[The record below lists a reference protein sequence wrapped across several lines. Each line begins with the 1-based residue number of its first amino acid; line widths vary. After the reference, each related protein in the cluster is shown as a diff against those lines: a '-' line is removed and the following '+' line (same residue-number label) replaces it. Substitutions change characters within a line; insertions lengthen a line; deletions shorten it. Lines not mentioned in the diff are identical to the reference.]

1 MTQAKKTPEKHK
13 QPIDHSEMAM
23 NTGFSKGFWGTLITL
38 LVIVGSIEFYG
49 ALTLHNDLQQGLN
62 TEFKDSK
69 QLASTNHKHL
79 KPNENSDHLSTTW
92 RTRLINDAFQSA
104 VQEYK
109 VFNQDLKRQIKA
121 SFKRSRNKVDQRVDA
136 WADWYFSVIGEYAR
150 LGHLGAQALGQSSLD
165 EYMLE
170 QLSKRVF
177 GPAQV
182 FEDLQALNQN
192 IQSQYAEQHRAVIS
206 HLQSFLARQKSESKH
221 SEAEQ
226 KVVNSRFVYLKQ
238 LNHVS
243 TISPLA
249 LASKLGALGGVKMG
263 LKYLASRSAVKLV
276 SSGLAKGGAK
286 VAAGG
291 LAKGGGKVLA
301 GGAAKVGVKAGIKAG
316 AHGSS
321 LASGVSATVLCAPLG
336 LIAPL
341 CGVTAGVATWF
352 AVDKAVVEIDEL
364 INREEFMAQTQTELR
379 KVIDALE
386 QQTLQDLDD
395 YEKQLLA
402 MISDE
407 QAHKRQA
414 IPQKT
419 RLVDQIVESIEQAPS
434 LQGESDAKA
443 QP

>member
-1 MTQAKKTPEKHK
+1 
-13 QPIDHSEMAM
+13 M
-23 NTGFSKGFWGTLITL
+23 NSGFGKGFWGTLITL
-38 LVIVGSIEFYG
+38 LIIVGSIEMYG
-49 ALTLHNDLQQGLN
+49 ALTLHQDLKQSLSQDLDKTQAEQN
-62 TEFKDSK
+62 ASK
-69 QLASTNHKHL
+69 HNH
-79 KPNENSDHLSTTW
+79 ETSEDISSMW
-92 RTRLINDAFQSA
+92 RTRLINEAFQSVA
-104 VQEYK
+104 QEYK
-109 VFNQDLKRQIKA
+109 AFNQNLRIQIKA
-121 SFKRSRNKVDQRVDA
+121 SFTQSRQKLDQRVDD

-150 LGHLGAQALGQSSLD
+150 LGHLGAQALGKSSLD

-170 QLSKRVF
+170 QLSERVF
-177 GPAQV
+177 GPAEV
-182 FEDLQALNQN
+182 FEDLQALNQK

-206 HLQSFLARQKSESKH
+206 HLQSFLARQQAESQTEK
-221 SEAEQ
+221 E
-226 KVVNSRFVYLKQ
+226 KKLVNSRFVYVKQ

-263 LKYLASRSAVKLV
+263 LKYLGSRSAVKLV

-352 AVDKAVVEIDEL
+352 AVDKAVVEIDEML
-364 INREEFMAQTQTELR
+364 NRKEFMVQTQKELG

-386 QQTLQDLDD
+386 AQTIKDLDH
-395 YEKQLLA
+395 YEKQLLD
-402 MISDE
+402 MITDE
-407 QAHKRQA
+407 QIQRRQA
-414 IPQKT
+414 VPQNT
-419 RLVDQIVESIEQAPS
+419 RLVDQLVETIEQAPS
-434 LQGESDAKA
+434 LQGESNANSI
-443 QP
+443 P

>member
-1 MTQAKKTPEKHK
+1 MTQKQTKHK
-13 QPIDHSEMAM
+13 KNKTSQHETQM
-23 NTGFSKGFWGTLITL
+23 NAGFGKGFWGTLITL
-38 LVIVGSIEFYG
+38 LIIVGSIELYG
-49 ALTLHNDLQQGLN
+49 ALTLHQDLKESLS
-62 TEFKDSK
+62 KDLSDSQNELSK
-69 QLASTNHKHL
+69 PQ
-79 KPNENSDHLSTTW
+79 SDEEDPEDLSSMW
-92 RTRLINDAFQSA
+92 RIRLINEAFKSA
-104 VQEYK
+104 AQEYRA
-109 VFNQDLKRQIKA
+109 FNKQLRTQIKA
-121 SFKRSRNKVDQRVDA
+121 SFTQSRQKLDRRVDD

-150 LGHLGAQALGQSSLD
+150 LGHLGAQALGKSSLD

-177 GPAQV
+177 GPAEV
-182 FEDLQALNQN
+182 FEDLQALNQS

-206 HLQSFLARQKSESKH
+206 HLQSFLARQRAESQSKK
-221 SEAEQ
+221 E
-226 KVVNSRFVYLKQ
+226 KKLINSRFVYIQQ
-238 LNHVS
+238 LDHVA
-243 TISPLA
+243 TVSPLA

-263 LKYLASRSAVKLV
+263 LKYLGSRSAVKLV

-291 LAKGGGKVLA
+291 IAKGGGKVLA

-352 AVDKAVVEIDEL
+352 AVDKAVVEIDEIL
-364 INREEFMAQTQTELR
+364 HREEFMAQTQKELS

-386 QQTLQDLDD
+386 NQTLKDLDN

-402 MISDE
+402 MITDE
-407 QAHKRQA
+407 QTQKRQA
-414 IPQKT
+414 MPQNT
-419 RLVDQIVESIEQAPS
+419 RLVDQLVESIEQAPS
-434 LQGESDAKA
+434 LKGDSNAKLT
-443 QP
+443 P

>member
-1 MTQAKKTPEKHK
+1 MTQNKTANKKTK
-13 QPIDHSEMAM
+13 QNSQETADLQM
-23 NTGFSKGFWGTLITL
+23 NSGFGKGFWGTLITL
-38 LVIVGSIEFYG
+38 LIIVGSIEMYG
-49 ALTLHNDLQQGLN
+49 ALTLHQDLKQSLSQDLDK
-62 TEFKDSK
+62 TQAEQSASK
-69 QLASTNHKHL
+69 HNH
-79 KPNENSDHLSTTW
+79 ETSEDISSMW
-92 RTRLINDAFQSA
+92 RTRLINEAFQSVA
-104 VQEYK
+104 QEYK
-109 VFNQDLKRQIKA
+109 AFNQNLRIQIKA
-121 SFKRSRNKVDQRVDA
+121 SFTQSRQKLDQRVDD

-150 LGHLGAQALGQSSLD
+150 LGHLGAQALGKSSLD

-170 QLSKRVF
+170 QLSERVF
-177 GPAQV
+177 GPAEV
-182 FEDLQALNQN
+182 FEDLQALNQK

-206 HLQSFLARQKSESKH
+206 HLQSFLARQQAESQTEK
-221 SEAEQ
+221 E
-226 KVVNSRFVYLKQ
+226 KKLVNSRFVYVKQ

-263 LKYLASRSAVKLV
+263 LKYLGSRSAVKLV

-352 AVDKAVVEIDEL
+352 AVDKAVVEIDEML
-364 INREEFMAQTQTELR
+364 NRKEFMVQTQKELG

-386 QQTLQDLDD
+386 AQTIKDLDH
-395 YEKQLLA
+395 YEKQLLD
-402 MISDE
+402 MITDE
-407 QAHKRQA
+407 QIQRRQA
-414 IPQKT
+414 VPQNT
-419 RLVDQIVESIEQAPS
+419 RLVDQLVETIEQAPS
-434 LQGESDAKA
+434 LQGESNANSI
-443 QP
+443 P

>member
-1 MTQAKKTPEKHK
+1 MTQNKTANKKTK
-13 QPIDHSEMAM
+13 QNRQETADLQS
-23 NTGFSKGFWGTLITL
+23 NSGFGKGFWGTLITL
-38 LVIVGSIEFYG
+38 LIIVGSIEMYG
-49 ALTLHNDLQQGLN
+49 ALTLHQDLKQSLSEDLDKTQAKQS
-62 TEFKDSK
+62 TSK
-69 QLASTNHKHL
+69 QNH
-79 KPNENSDHLSTTW
+79 ETSEDISSMW
-92 RTRLINDAFQSA
+92 RTRLINEAFQSVA
-104 VQEYK
+104 QEYK
-109 VFNQDLKRQIKA
+109 AFNQNLRIQIKA
-121 SFKRSRNKVDQRVDA
+121 SFTQSRQKLDQRVDD

-150 LGHLGAQALGQSSLD
+150 LGHLGAQALGKSSLD

-170 QLSKRVF
+170 QLSERVF
-177 GPAQV
+177 GPAEV
-182 FEDLQALNQN
+182 FKDLQVLNQK

-206 HLQSFLARQKSESKH
+206 HLQSFLARQQAESQTEK
-221 SEAEQ
+221 E
-226 KVVNSRFVYLKQ
+226 KKLVNSRFVYVKQ

-243 TISPLA
+243 TLSPLA

-263 LKYLASRSAVKLV
+263 LKYLGSRSAVKLV

-352 AVDKAVVEIDEL
+352 AVDKAVVEIDEML
-364 INREEFMAQTQTELR
+364 NRKEFMVQTQKELR

-386 QQTLQDLDD
+386 AQTIKDLDH
-395 YEKQLLA
+395 YEKQLLD
-402 MISDE
+402 MITDE
-407 QAHKRQA
+407 QIQRRQA
-414 IPQKT
+414 VPQNT
-419 RLVDQIVESIEQAPS
+419 RLVDQLVETIEQAPS
-434 LQGESDAKA
+434 FQGGSNANSI
-443 QP
+443 P